1 MALRMV
7 LVCYT
12 RLSME
17 YALYRQSYKRSAK
30 SNNQCDISKNGAESD
45 TGSPQAVLVYVV
57 GRGTAKEEPR
67 EW

>member
-1 MALRMV
+1 
-7 LVCYT
+7 
-12 RLSME
+12 ME

-30 SNNQCDISKNGAESD
+30 TNNQCDISKNGAESD